1 MPEHKFTIDQY
12 KAALEALVYSQDLVA
27 EGVEQDHQLLLEIDG
42 DGYNE
47 PMSESPRCSC
57 GRRFE
62 HYFWVQGW
70 ENTRDNLMK
79 SRADLAVAWMLH
91 ERRATWM

>member
-1 MPEHKFTIDQY
+1 MTEHKFTIDQY
-12 KAALEALVYSQDLVA
+12 QAALEALVYSLEAAA
-27 EGVEQDHQLLLEIDG
+27 EGLEQDHQLLLEMDG
-42 DGYNE
+42 DGWNE

-57 GRRFE
+57 GLGFE

-79 SRADLAVAWMLH
+79 SRADLAVEWMMH